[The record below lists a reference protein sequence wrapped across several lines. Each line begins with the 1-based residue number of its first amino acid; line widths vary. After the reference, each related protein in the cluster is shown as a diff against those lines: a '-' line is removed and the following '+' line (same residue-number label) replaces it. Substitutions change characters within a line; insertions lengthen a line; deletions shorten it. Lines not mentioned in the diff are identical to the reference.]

1 MKALVFILG
10 LVLLAGGGCTS
21 QPPAPVKCMEA
32 EEGTLDAS
40 ERKSSCNV
48 EAPIT
53 SSHRHLSAKQENL
66 LRTFALQEAPQLWQ
80 TVQSLRGEIV
90 SRNKAMT
97 QLAAEL
103 REFDRKP
110 EDDTTYRE
118 LQVGREQIACTL
130 DNVYQK
136 LENAYIAYKK
146 FQATPGR
153 KEYADAMNRA
163 LEDGIHEA
171 EMMESRFKK
180 MSIAK

>member
-1 MKALVFILG
+1 MKALVHILG
-10 LVLLAGGGCTS
+10 VALLVCGGCTS
-21 QPPAPVKCMEA
+21 RPPAPVQRVEV
-32 EEGTLDAS
+32 E
-40 ERKSSCNV
+40 KSSAVNPV
-48 EAPIT
+48 EVVST
-53 SSHRHLSAKQENL
+53 HRRLSAKQENL

-90 SRNKAMT
+90 SRNKAMA

-180 MSIAK
+180 MSITK

>member
-1 MKALVFILG
+1 MKALVLILG
-10 LVLLAGGGCTS
+10 EVLLLCGGCAS
-21 QPPAPVKCMEA
+21 RPSAPVQRVEVEEPPAAAPVEVV
-32 EEGTLDAS
+32 T
-40 ERKSSCNV
+40 
-48 EAPIT
+48 T
-53 SSHRHLSAKQENL
+53 HRRLSAKQENL

-90 SRNKAMT
+90 SRNKSMA

-171 EMMESRFKK
+171 EIMESRFKK
-180 MSIAK
+180 MSITK

>member
-1 MKALVFILG
+1 MKALVLIIGVAL
-10 LVLLAGGGCTS
+10 LVSGCCAS
-21 QPPAPVKCMEA
+21 RPPVPVQRA
-32 EEGTLDAS
+32 E
-40 ERKSSCNV
+40 V
-48 EAPIT
+48 EEPPPPSPVEVVT
-53 SSHRHLSAKQENL
+53 THRRLSAKQEIL
-66 LRTFALQEAPQLWQ
+66 LRMFALQEAPQLWQ

-171 EMMESRFKK
+171 DVTARLYRVMSMEK
-180 MSIAK
+180 

>member
-1 MKALVFILG
+1 MKALVLILG
-10 LVLLAGGGCTS
+10 VALLVCEGCTS
-21 QPPAPVKCMEA
+21 RPPVSVQRVEVEESPAVSPVEVV
-32 EEGTLDAS
+32 T
-40 ERKSSCNV
+40 
-48 EAPIT
+48 T
-53 SSHRHLSAKQENL
+53 HRRLSAKQENL

-153 KEYADAMNRA
+153 KKYADAMNRA
-163 LEDGIHEA
+163 LEDGVLEA
-171 EMMESRFKK
+171 DATARRYRV
-180 MSIAK
+180 MSIEK

>member
-1 MKALVFILG
+1 MKALV
-10 LVLLAGGGCTS
+10 LVLGVALLVCGGCTS
-21 QPPAPVKCMEA
+21 CPPARVQRVDTEKPPAVAPVEVV
-32 EEGTLDAS
+32 T
-40 ERKSSCNV
+40 
-48 EAPIT
+48 T
-53 SSHRHLSAKQENL
+53 HRRLSAKQENL

-171 EMMESRFKK
+171 EAMSRRYRVMSMKK
-180 MSIAK
+180 

>member
-1 MKALVFILG
+1 MKALVLILG
-10 LVLLAGGGCTS
+10 EALLVCGGCTS
-21 QPPAPVKCMEA
+21 RPPAPVP
-32 EEGTLDAS
+32 
-40 ERKSSCNV
+40 RV
-48 EAPIT
+48 EVEKPPAVNPVEVVST
-53 SSHRHLSAKQENL
+53 HRRLSAKQENL

-80 TVQSLRGEIV
+80 SVQSLRGEIV
-90 SRNKAMT
+90 SRNKAMA

-103 REFDRKP
+103 QEFDRKP

-118 LQVGREQIACTL
+118 LLVGREQIACTL

-180 MSIAK
+180 MSMTK

>member
-1 MKALVFILG
+1 MKALV
-10 LVLLAGGGCTS
+10 LVLGVALLVCGGCTS
-21 QPPAPVKCMEA
+21 CPPAPVPRVDA
-32 EEGTLDAS
+32 EKTPA
-40 ERKSSCNV
+40 V
-48 EAPIT
+48 APAEVVT
-53 SSHRHLSAKQENL
+53 THRRLSAKQENL

-118 LQVGREQIACTL
+118 LLVGREQIACTL

-146 FQATPGR
+146 FHATPGR

-180 MSIAK
+180 MSITK

>member
-1 MKALVFILG
+1 MKALVLILG
-10 LVLLAGGGCTS
+10 VALLVCGGCTS
-21 QPPAPVKCMEA
+21 RSPAPVQRVEV
-32 EEGTLDAS
+32 EEPPAVAP
-40 ERKSSCNV
+40 V
-48 EAPIT
+48 EVVT
-53 SSHRHLSAKQENL
+53 MHRRLSAKQENL

-90 SRNKAMT
+90 SRNKAMA

-146 FQATPGR
+146 FQATPSR

-171 EMMESRFKK
+171 EAMSRRYRVMSMKK
-180 MSIAK
+180 

>member
-1 MKALVFILG
+1 MKVLVLVFG
-10 LVLLAGGGCTS
+10 VVLLVCEGCTS
-21 QPPAPVKCMEA
+21 RPPVPVQPVEVAEPPAVNPVEVV
-32 EEGTLDAS
+32 T
-40 ERKSSCNV
+40 
-48 EAPIT
+48 T
-53 SSHRHLSAKQENL
+53 HRLLSAKQENL

-180 MSIAK
+180 MSSTK

>member
-1 MKALVFILG
+1 MKALVLVFG
-10 LVLLAGGGCTS
+10 VVLLVCEGCTS
-21 QPPAPVKCMEA
+21 QAPAPVQH
-32 EEGTLDAS
+32 
-40 ERKSSCNV
+40 V
-48 EAPIT
+48 EVEKPPAVAPVEVVT
-53 SSHRHLSAKQENL
+53 THRRLSAKQENL

-103 REFDRKP
+103 REFDCKP
-110 EDDTTYRE
+110 EDDMTYRE
-118 LQVGREQIACTL
+118 LQVGREQMACTL

-163 LEDGIHEA
+163 FEDGIHEA
-171 EMMESRFKK
+171 EATARRYSV
-180 MSIAK
+180 MSIEK

>member
-1 MKALVFILG
+1 MKALV
-10 LVLLAGGGCTS
+10 LVLGVALLVCGGCTS
-21 QPPAPVKCMEA
+21 RPPTPVQRVEVEEPPAVA
-32 EEGTLDAS
+32 
-40 ERKSSCNV
+40 RV
-48 EAPIT
+48 EVVST
-53 SSHRHLSAKQENL
+53 HRRLSAKQENL

>member
-1 MKALVFILG
+1 MKALVLILDVAL
-10 LVLLAGGGCTS
+10 LVCEGCTS
-21 QPPAPVKCMEA
+21 QPPNPVQRVEV
-32 EEGTLDAS
+32 EEPPAVS
-40 ERKSSCNV
+40 PV
-48 EAPIT
+48 EVVT
-53 SSHRHLSAKQENL
+53 THRRLSAKQENL
-66 LRTFALQEAPQLWQ
+66 LRMFALQEAPQLWQ

-110 EDDTTYRE
+110 GDDTTYRE
-118 LQVGREQIACTL
+118 LQVGREQFACTL

-153 KEYADAMNRA
+153 KEYAEAMNRA

>member
-1 MKALVFILG
+1 MKALV
-10 LVLLAGGGCTS
+10 LVLGVALLVCGGCTS
-21 QPPAPVKCMEA
+21 CPPAPVQRVDA
-32 EEGTLDAS
+32 EKPPAVAP
-40 ERKSSCNV
+40 V
-48 EAPIT
+48 EVVT
-53 SSHRHLSAKQENL
+53 THRRLSAKQENL

-103 REFDRKP
+103 QEFDRKP

-153 KEYADAMNRA
+153 KEYAEAMNRA

>member
-1 MKALVFILG
+1 MKELVFVLG
-10 LVLLAGGGCTS
+10 VALLVCEGCTS
-21 QPPAPVKCMEA
+21 RPPVPVQRVEV
-32 EEGTLDAS
+32 E
-40 ERKSSCNV
+40 KSPAVSPV
-48 EAPIT
+48 EVAT
-53 SSHRHLSAKQENL
+53 THRRLSAKQENL

-163 LEDGIHEA
+163 LEDGVLEA
-171 EMMESRFKK
+171 DATARRYRV
-180 MSIAK
+180 MSIEK

>member
-1 MKALVFILG
+1 MKALVLILG
-10 LVLLAGGGCTS
+10 VALLVCEGCTS
-21 QPPAPVKCMEA
+21 RPPVPVQRVEV
-32 EEGTLDAS
+32 E
-40 ERKSSCNV
+40 KSPEVSPV
-48 EAPIT
+48 EVVT
-53 SSHRHLSAKQENL
+53 MHRRLSAKQENL
-66 LRTFALQEAPQLWQ
+66 LRMFALQEAPQLWQ

-180 MSIAK
+180 MSTVK

>member
-1 MKALVFILG
+1 MKRHVLIFWMA
-10 LVLLAGGGCTS
+10 LLAGGGCAS
-21 QPPAPVKCMEA
+21 RQPVPEKPQEVKVVAEPRPIGARETAP
-32 EEGTLDAS
+32 
-40 ERKSSCNV
+40 
-48 EAPIT
+48 
-53 SSHRHLSAKQENL
+53 SHRQLSAKQENL
-66 LRTFALQEAPQLWQ
+66 LRTFALKESPQLWQ
-80 TVQSLRGEIV
+80 TVQSLRAEIDN
-90 SRNKAMT
+90 RNKSLA
-97 QLAAEL
+97 QLAADL

-110 EDDTTYRE
+110 EDDATYRE
-118 LQVGREQIACTL
+118 LQIGREQIACTL

-180 MSIAK
+180 MSITK